1 MAEQYPEEF
10 SQKAGCA
17 AVILAVSLLPLFA
30 FALALASLAAAVPED
45 EAERV
50 LERYEELRPTEAE
63 LVIYRLDWAASLD
76 EALKRSKKEKRPV
89 LLVIIHARY
98 GDITSG
104 HC

>member
-1 MAEQYPEEF
+1 MIQG
-10 SQKAGCA
+10 S
-17 AVILAVSLLPLFA
+17 LPLVLSA
-30 FALALASLAAAVPED
+30 ALAAAPFIVAAPEH
-45 EAERV
+45 EAERI

-63 LVIYRLDWAASLD
+63 LAMYRLDWADSLSD
-76 EALKRSKKEKRPV
+76 ALKRSKKEKRPV